1 MKPHLLLALLLLT
14 VTGRAADPL
23 VLPLWPGVPPGSEG
37 RDGAEKVRITEA
49 GEHVVSGIHRPTLTV
64 YLPDPAKATGAAVI
78 VCPGGGHRELW
89 MDHEGYAVAAWLA
102 DHGVAAIILKY
113 RLAREPGSTYR
124 VDREALADA
133 QRAIRFVRVHA
144 EEWNIDP
151 SRVGIMGFS
160 AGGELAGLAAR
171 LPGNR
176 NPDAADPVERPS
188 DRPAFQALIYPGNA
202 KAIEPAPG
210 HPPAFL
216 LCGYDDR
223 PDISEGI
230 AELYLRFKRAGIP
243 AELHIYTGSGHG
255 FGLRATNTAPVAA
268 WPQRLLEWMGERG
281 FLVRTSAIF

>member
-255 FGLRATNTAPVAA
+255 FGLRATNTGPVAA

-281 FLVRTSAIF
+281 FLVRSSAML

>member
-23 VLPLWPGVPPGSEG
+23 VIPLWPGVPPGSES
-37 RDGAEKVRITEA
+37 RDGAEQVRITDA

-144 EEWNIDP
+144 EEWNVDP

-216 LCGYDDR
+216 VCGYDDR

-255 FGLRATNTAPVAA
+255 FGLRATNTGPVAA